1 MRSVDPT
8 PYIKSMGQPIK
19 DSLGVK
25 PGLAW
30 LPVTNLR
37 INPAYQREILQNGRR
52 NIVKIATNFDWS
64 LFGIIVVANIGNNL
78 FAIVDGQHR
87 TTAAALRGIEEVPC
101 IIIHADPAKQAEA
114 FAAINGAVTAISPL
128 AIFAAQVAAEDPE
141 ALKLVDVC
149 SRAGVTICRYP
160 VPSNKMAAGD
170 TLAIQSL
177 QGCISMYGEDI
188 LLLALRSIMKAARM
202 KPGFVKAPAIKAFCQ
217 VLEAER
223 KWCSHEARLMAAM
236 ERFDLASAISNAE
249 ASAKASR
256 RQIHKSLAIALFDYL
271 DEELG

>member
-1 MRSVDPT
+1 MRVIDPT
-8 PYIKSMGQPIK
+8 PYSKFMGAPARVSMGI
-19 DSLGVK
+19 K

-37 INPAYQREILQNGRR
+37 IDPAYQREILQNGRR

-64 LFGIIVVANIGNNL
+64 LFGIIVVANIGDNL

-101 IIIHADPAKQAEA
+101 IIIQADPAKQAEA

-128 AIFAAQVAAEDPE
+128 AIFAAQVAAEDPA
-141 ALKLVDVC
+141 ALKLVDAC

-160 VPSNKMAAGD
+160 VPANNMKPGD
-170 TLAIQSL
+170 TLAIQAL
-177 QGCISMYGEDI
+177 QTCISTYGEDI
-188 LLLALRSIMKAARM
+188 LVLGLRSIMKSARM
-202 KPGFVKAPAIKAFCQ
+202 KPGFVKAPAIKAYCQ

-223 KWCSHEARLMAAM
+223 VWCAHEARLMAVM
-236 ERFDLASAISNAE
+236 ERFDLAAGLAAAE

-256 RQIHKSLAIALFDYL
+256 RQIHKSLAIALFEYL